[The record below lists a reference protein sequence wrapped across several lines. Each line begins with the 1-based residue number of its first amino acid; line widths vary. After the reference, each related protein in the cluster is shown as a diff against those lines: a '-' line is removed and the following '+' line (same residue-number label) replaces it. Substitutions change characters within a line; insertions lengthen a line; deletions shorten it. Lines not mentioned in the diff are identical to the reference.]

1 MVLKIANSL
10 ARIIYGGLTIFA
22 CIISLLQSGSN
33 IIPSIIMLSGG
44 LLLLLTLIKKVEYR
58 FSIDCFTF
66 TDSCWSYLEWI
77 EQYIPSVTPYR

>member
-10 ARIIYGGLTIFA
+10 ARIIYGGLTIFD

-44 LLLLLTLIKKVEYR
+44 LLLLLTLIKVHY
-58 FSIDCFTF
+58 
-66 TDSCWSYLEWI
+66 
-77 EQYIPSVTPYR
+77 